1 MFLISPPAD
10 FSICFF
16 SNVFFFNYISCM
28 LTKMVTSIC
37 KMFFL
42 THKKN
47 LIFISTKCEDIK
59 RWNSHILRVWT
70 FYGNSYFYWFPI
82 VHCRS
87 KQSLCNPGVNLK
99 YQLKGR
105 LKVVVLSIYCFKGIR
120 RSQYFCH
127 HCHKYGKNIINSHL
141 FFLWHIYNFSHGHRR
156 RRAVS
161 FRLSLTQEE

>member
-1 MFLISPPAD
+1 MKIS
-10 FSICFF
+10 
-16 SNVFFFNYISCM
+16 
-28 LTKMVTSIC
+28 
-37 KMFFL
+37 
-42 THKKN
+42 
-47 LIFISTKCEDIK
+47 KCWKSD
-59 RWNSHILRVWT
+59 ILRVWT

-161 FRLSLTQEE
+161 FRLSLTQWGRRRRGPLGKNQPEPVTGPWVYTETVYLFFFFQVRFW